1 MELELAYIAII
12 ISAVVLLLQ
21 VLSLALIAGMQKS
34 LRNLKE
40 ARPTSMPPAERF
52 ERKNADF
59 RRHEKRPYQDQKPQ
73 PAAAAGT
80 PIDPVE
86 KSLRDINLRLK
97 SAERDQEFARRKI
110 QENFSSGDH
119 PRNRDDRDHRG
130 NRDRDHHH
138 RNHRRD
144 NWQDRNRPGAP
155 QQQQPASTVPSQPGG
170 EQTVEKKAFS
180 PLPPELQVQAP
191 VQPAVPAT
199 GQDLGATDYGSDEN
213 LQHGRKIIVKRRM
226 LKDELPEDSKAEATT
241 VEGTPVRPVEAPAPQ
256 AAESPEEETR
266 MSTGPTPENEIRF
279 GRR

>member
-1 MELELAYIAII
+1 
-12 ISAVVLLLQ
+12 
-21 VLSLALIAGMQKS
+21 
-34 LRNLKE
+34 
-40 ARPTSMPPAERF
+40 MPPAERF
-52 ERKNADF
+52 EKRNVDF
-59 RRHEKRPYQDQKPQ
+59 RRHEKRPYQDQRPQ

-155 QQQQPASTVPSQPGG
+155 QQQQPASTVPSQPVG
-170 EQTVEKKAFS
+170 EQTVEKKAFT
-180 PLPPELQVQAP
+180 PLPPELQAP
-191 VQPAVPAT
+191 VQQAVPAT
-199 GQDLGATDYGSDEN
+199 GQNLGARDYGSDEN

-226 LKDELPEDSKAEATT
+226 LKEELPEDSKAEATT

-256 AAESPEEETR
+256 ASESPEEETR
-266 MSTGPTPENEIRF
+266 MSSGPTPENEIRF